1 MAITRITK
9 GVIKPN
15 ENYDTHNINSTGIVT
30 AIGLD
35 INGNADVSGSL
46 SVGGVLTYED
56 VTSIDSVGII
66 TARTGLVSPYADIDD
81 FVSVG
86 NNIHLGNAGVITA
99 TSFVGDGSGLI
110 GVASTDN
117 IVTGTAATFNIYP
130 VDINAGM
137 TVAGVSTMAAITAT
151 TGTFSG
157 AIDLNADLDVDGHT
171 NLDNVSV
178 AGISSFA
185 GIIDA
190 NNTPASIRVAQDIQ
204 HKGDADTKI
213 TFPAADQISFETAGT
228 NRLKIHNYDS
238 NHNVEVDASAHL
250 SLANNGS
257 NGRFIYIGDA
267 NASSTGYMHLQP
279 GGGSQGFG
287 GGIRLYSH
295 SNSTNAGGVYIGK
308 SHASSGA
315 IIFGNGGMSPLNEYA
330 RIDSGGRMGLGTNS
344 PSSYNNKAYNFVIS
358 SSSHA
363 GMTIAGGTTSDSSIY
378 FADGTSGAAQYAGW
392 IQYEHDNNALTFGVN
407 ESERLRIGS
416 DGQINVA
423 GILTATSVQQR
434 TSKFY
439 GVTTT
444 ERNALSPSEGDIIYN
459 TTDNTHEFY
468 NASNNWT
475 PILSALPPTFTTN
488 SGNIGTLYNAS
499 LSNGDWSIAAIQ
511 ATSNSGN
518 INFTV
523 TSGSLPTGM
532 SMSSDGAFSGT
543 VSGVGGDTT
552 YTFTVSATNPAGTST
567 RQFNIVVKAEV
578 TQNYSFTG
586 STVTWSRPT
595 NVKYVA
601 FRMWGGAGTHGRCTS
616 NNHYPGRGGKTEG
629 TINVSSHSS
638 LCLQVGEAGKAYSN
652 EPNAG
657 WPNGG
662 EGNNEHSCQGA
673 GGGGSSNIYNSSGT
687 GSYSNVIAVAGGGGS
702 VSHGNPNSNG
712 GDGGGTNGGSSN
724 RGGSGGSQN
733 AGGSQGS
740 TPCGNT
746 GNAGAGTQMQGGD
759 AGGGSGCTNAG
770 AGGGGGWYG
779 GGAGG
784 NSNGGNSYGGGGG
797 GSGYYDTNLV
807 SGGSTKQASESGW
820 STNKPSGIAD
830 RASYGDN
837 NRGGHGYISLRY

>member
-99 TSFVGDGSGLI
+99 TSFAGDGSGLI

-315 IIFGNGGMSPLNEYA
+315 IIFGNGGMSPLNEYL
-330 RIDSGGRMGLGTNS
+330 RINASGHVVPGLDSTYDLGLTGTRFRNVYADTLYGDGSNLTGLSGVSVANQSDNRLVTATGTTDALNAEANLTFDGSTLTLPAVSGANTNS
-344 PSSYNNKAYNFVIS
+344 DLPVLFQTSSGAIEGGSGLTYNPAQDVLSVNGNHIS
-358 SSSHA
+358 RQVFRGDGALGMLTCDNHSS
-363 GMTIAGGTTSDSSIY
+363 TTS
-378 FADGTSGAAQYAGW
+378 
-392 IQYEHDNNALTFGVN
+392 VN
-407 ESERLRIGS
+407 VSNTVDI
-416 DGQINVA
+416 
-423 GILTATSVQQR
+423 
-434 TSKFY
+434 
-439 GVTTT
+439 TTV
-444 ERNALSPSEGDIIYN
+444 DN
-459 TTDNTHEFY
+459 TTDAFTLKQGSNEYITVDTNNSSELITLGNATTNPTTKIISDKQILVLQGVDTSGSTDMKHGSESGGGDSNSIYIPKANSTFDWRGGMVMRGTGGTWGLRISASGSMGTSSDTIGEIFGVHPAEPTNPTNAQSARSDAVDDAYFRVMGNAKIFATVPIYQSGSRPFYFNSTAVTSNETITTSY
-468 NASNNWT
+468 NAMSVGD
-475 PILSALPPTFTTN
+475 IQIN
-488 SGNIGTLYNAS
+488 SGN
-499 LSNGDWSIAAIQ
+499 
-511 ATSNSGN
+511 
-518 INFTV
+518 TV
-523 TSGSLPTGM
+523 TVQSG
-532 SMSSDGAFSGT
+532 ARW
-543 VSGVGGDTT
+543 V
-552 YTFTVSATNPAGTST
+552 
-567 RQFNIVVKAEV
+567 IV
-578 TQNYSFTG
+578 
-586 STVTWSRPT
+586 
-595 NVKYVA
+595 
-601 FRMWGGAGTHGRCTS
+601 
-616 NNHYPGRGGKTEG
+616 
-629 TINVSSHSS
+629 
-638 LCLQVGEAGKAYSN
+638 
-652 EPNAG
+652 
-657 WPNGG
+657 
-662 EGNNEHSCQGA
+662 
-673 GGGGSSNIYNSSGT
+673 
-687 GSYSNVIAVAGGGGS
+687 
-702 VSHGNPNSNG
+702 
-712 GDGGGTNGGSSN
+712 
-724 RGGSGGSQN
+724 
-733 AGGSQGS
+733 
-740 TPCGNT
+740 
-746 GNAGAGTQMQGGD
+746 
-759 AGGGSGCTNAG
+759 
-770 AGGGGGWYG
+770 
-779 GGAGG
+779 
-784 NSNGGNSYGGGGG
+784 
-797 GSGYYDTNLV
+797 
-807 SGGSTKQASESGW
+807 
-820 STNKPSGIAD
+820 
-830 RASYGDN
+830 
-837 NRGGHGYISLRY
+837 